1 MAHGDLTQTAIIQLS
16 AGHLLVVWDVL
27 ANKVTETGFV
37 DALTDEE
44 KRAIWALQ
52 DLCERGLIDA
62 GIAARP
68 QDEWEALMQEARD
81 HVKSVPVECLNDD
94 PANAMAK

>member
-1 MAHGDLTQTAIIQLS
+1 
-16 AGHLLVVWDVL
+16 VWDVL

-52 DLCERGLIDA
+52 DLCERSLIDA
-62 GIAARP
+62 GITARP
-68 QDEWEALMQEARD
+68 QDEWEALMQSARE
-81 HVKSVPVECLNDD
+81 HVKSVPVENLGSSDRT
-94 PANAMAK
+94 A

>member
-1 MAHGDLTQTAIIQLS
+1 MTNDDLTQETTVRLS

-37 DALTDEE
+37 DALTEEE

-68 QDEWEALMQEARD
+68 QAKSEAVMQAARE
-81 HVKSVPVECLNDD
+81 HVKSVPVEVLDSSD
-94 PANAMAK
+94 RTT

>member
-1 MAHGDLTQTAIIQLS
+1 MTNDDLTQEATLRLS

-27 ANKVTETGFV
+27 ANKVAETGFV

-52 DLCERGLIDA
+52 DLCERTLIDA
-62 GIAARP
+62 GITARP
-68 QDEWEALMQEARD
+68 QGEWDALMQAAGA
-81 HVKSVPVECLNDD
+81 HVKSIPVEVLGD
-94 PANAMAK
+94 PG

>member
-1 MAHGDLTQTAIIQLS
+1 MPHGDLTQTATIQLS
-16 AGHLLVVWDVL
+16 AAHLLVVWDVL

-52 DLCERGLIDA
+52 DLCERSLIDA
-62 GIAARP
+62 GITARP
-68 QDEWEALMQEARD
+68 
-81 HVKSVPVECLNDD
+81 
-94 PANAMAK
+94 